1 MGAHN
6 VSIILSIV
14 ITYVLLTVLLSLW
27 TKKFTS
33 TSSRFMT
40 GGRDMGAFV
49 IGVLMMSE
57 FIGTAATMGTAEAA
71 FGKGISAAWNLVS
84 MCLAFILFACF
95 MAPKFQRL
103 GEYTISGAIATRY
116 GEKVRLMTSVIM
128 IYALQ
133 VVNVSMYVGGAA
145 TIATILHL
153 PTYIATL
160 ITAAVTILYVAVG
173 GIKGVA
179 YTNLIHASIKYFG
192 LIITTVVALQFSGG
206 SLTHLREVMPPVY
219 FSLTGVGLPTII
231 AWTIGNIGAVFSTQY
246 VIQAIA
252 AIKDEHKARKASWLA
267 GLLMIPVGLMSAFI
281 GVAAK
286 YVFPQ
291 IKGVSAIPTLA
302 ARMDPWFGGLVIAGL
317 AAAVFGSVSGVTL
330 GSTALVMKDF
340 YVPLV
345 KPGEKHT
352 LIASR
357 IISIVIGLLPVP
369 FAMLMPGV
377 LKTIFFARALRTS
390 IAIVATCMFFAP
402 GFSSGTGAFWG
413 LLLAALGASGWFFMG
428 NPFGIDNIYVAAAIP
443 LVVMMIDHV
452 LKGAGSGP
460 AVEQKTMGAGTQ

>member
-1 MGAHN
+1 MGAHS
-6 VSIILSIV
+6 VSIILSVVIAYIV
-14 ITYVLLTVLLSLW
+14 LTVLLSLW

-33 TSSRFMT
+33 TSLRFMT
-40 GGRDMGAFV
+40 GGRDMGILV
-49 IGVLMMSE
+49 IGVLLMSE

-71 FGKGISAAWNLVS
+71 FAKGISAAWNLVS
-84 MCLAFILFACF
+84 MCLAFILFAYL
-95 MAPKFQRL
+95 MASRFQRL
-103 GEYTISGAIATRY
+103 GEYTISGAVATRY
-116 GEKVRLMTSVIM
+116 GEKVRLMTSLIM
-128 IYALQ
+128 IYALL
-133 VVNVSMYVGGAA
+133 VVNISMYVGGAA

-153 PTYIATL
+153 PTYMGIL
-160 ITAAVTILYVAVG
+160 ITGAVTVLYVAIG

-206 SLTHLREVMPPVY
+206 SLTHLREVMPPAY
-219 FSLTGVGLPTII
+219 FSLTGVGLATII

-246 VIQAIA
+246 VIQAIC
-252 AIKDEHKARKASWLA
+252 AIKDEHKARKASVLA
-267 GLLMIPVGLMSAFI
+267 GVLMIPVGLMSAFI
-281 GVAAK
+281 GIAAK
-286 YVFPQ
+286 YLYPQ

-317 AAAVFGSVSGVTL
+317 VAAVFGTVSASTL

-340 YVPLV
+340 YVPLL

-352 LIASR
+352 LIATR
-357 IISIVIGLLPVP
+357 LLSIGIGLLPIP

-390 IAIVATCMFFAP
+390 IAIVAICLFFAP
-402 GFSSGTGAFWG
+402 RFSSGRGAFWG
-413 LLLAALGASGWFFMG
+413 LLLATLGATGWFLAG
-428 NPFGIDNIYVAAAIP
+428 NPLGIDNIYVAAAIP
-443 LVVMMIDHV
+443 LLVMGVDHM

-460 AVEQKTMGAGTQ
+460 AVAQKIKGAGAQ

>member
-6 VSIILSIV
+6 VSIMLSIV
-14 ITYVLLTVLLSLW
+14 VTYVFLTVLLSLW

-33 TSSRFMT
+33 TTSRFMT
-40 GGRDMGAFV
+40 GGRDMGVFV

-71 FGKGISAAWNLVS
+71 FGKGISAAWNLVT
-84 MCLAFILFACF
+84 MCLAFVLFACF
-95 MAPKFQRL
+95 MASKFQRL
-103 GEYTISGAIATRY
+103 GEYTISGAVATRY

-128 IYALQ
+128 IYALL

-153 PTYIATL
+153 PTFIGIL
-160 ITAAVTILYVAVG
+160 ITGAVTILYVAVG

-206 SLTHLREVMPPVY
+206 SLTHLREAMPPIY
-219 FSLTGVGLPTII
+219 FSLTGVGLPTMI

-252 AIKDEHKARKASWLA
+252 AIQDEHKAKQASVLA

-302 ARMDPWFGGLVIAGL
+302 AHMDPWFGGLVIAGL
-317 AAAVFGSVSGVTL
+317 VAAVFGTVSASTL
-330 GSTALVMKDF
+330 GSTALVMKDI
-340 YVPLV
+340 YVPLL
-345 KPGEKHT
+345 KPSEKHT
-352 LIASR
+352 LIATR
-357 IISIVIGLLPVP
+357 ILSIGIGLLPIP

-402 GFSSGTGAFWG
+402 RFSSGTGAFWG
-413 LLLAALGASGWFFMG
+413 LLLATLGATGWFLVG

-443 LVVMMIDHV
+443 LVVMAIDHV

-460 AVEQKTMGAGTQ
+460 ALARKTMGAGNQ